1 MASGGVGALGT
12 APAWAGVADEVLNCH
27 PLVFCWSQCL
37 EAATRDWPKRW
48 PLPTGVQGQATGY
61 PVHVRPGVP
70 AGTSTVMAGSFLAC
84 VSWPPDCTGT
94 GGLAQKLWC
103 MATLYGA
110 AGVATCLQRHQCPS
124 PSAYHVPA
132 PGCAPSLQ
140 VSMESNGKGV
150 SIDGTRLP
158 FEAGEV
164 DFGEP
169 GTNGQHSFYQ
179 LIHQGRVIPAEFIG
193 IVKSQQSVYLKVDMR
208 CADTDWV
215 PVMMKGASGW
225 HAELKCLTTTLAL
238 RTLLFSVTSI
248 QPAQPISQTG
258 RLHSQACMK
267 QSPQTP
273 WHGVTPNGCWELVQ
287 VAHMLPRPKTRL
299 HSG

>member
-1 MASGGVGALGT
+1 ML
-12 APAWAGVADEVLNCH
+12 
-27 PLVFCWSQCL
+27 
-37 EAATRDWPKRW
+37 
-48 PLPTGVQGQATGY
+48 
-61 PVHVRPGVP
+61 
-70 AGTSTVMAGSFLAC
+70 AGTSTVLAGSFLAC
-84 VSWPPDCTGT
+84 LSWPPDRTGT

-103 MATLYGA
+103 
-110 AGVATCLQRHQCPS
+110 VATRLEQQGWPCVWS
-124 PSAYHVPA
+124 GTSAPPPFPARPAHHVPA

-208 CADTDWV
+208 CAHTDWV
-215 PVMMKGASGW
+215 LVMKGAPGGDALS
-225 HAELKCLTTTLAL
+225 KCLTTTLAL
-238 RTLLFSVTSI
+238 RTLLFSVMSI
-248 QPAQPISQTG
+248 QPAQPVSQTG
-258 RLHSQACMK
+258 RLHSQACM
-267 QSPQTP
+267 
-273 WHGVTPNGCWELVQ
+273 
-287 VAHMLPRPKTRL
+287 
-299 HSG
+299 